1 MGQVPRRHHHLAM
14 VVVEMETSSE
24 QEVVEQVGLVE
35 AWRGRK
41 TEEKWL
47 NVKNREGGDLEKQRE
62 NERGKRGL

>member
-1 MGQVPRRHHHLAM
+1 M

-62 NERGKRGL
+62 KRRGKRGLWLSFKRGATE

>member
-1 MGQVPRRHHHLAM
+1 
-14 VVVEMETSSE
+14 MEW
-24 QEVVEQVGLVE
+24 VGLVE